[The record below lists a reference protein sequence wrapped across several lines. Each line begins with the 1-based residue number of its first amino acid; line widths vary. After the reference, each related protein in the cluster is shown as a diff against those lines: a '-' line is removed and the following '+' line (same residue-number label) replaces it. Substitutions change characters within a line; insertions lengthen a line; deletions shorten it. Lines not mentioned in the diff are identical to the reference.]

1 MANGCISDATI
12 TTLRGVSFDGRVRSR
27 AAGFAV
33 VADPF
38 DGRADAFPAFWRWGG
53 DTGEAAARFLLT
65 GAALAVGL
73 ARVAFGGFEAFRGAA
88 LGDGSDRD
96 AVERFFAINQ
106 WGVTACAENH
116 EFSMPTRGAVIRRAI
131 CAVMAVSDTSILKER
146 WISPI
151 ARETCVQYNPAV
163 TEAQQPRTEPREIVE
178 LRRLK
183 EQQPDLSSAADLQIE
198 LLQLQR
204 RVQSRVPLPAIN
216 LDAAHLTG
224 LLAAGP
230 ILHFDHLK
238 IDWSD
243 VRFLVRAAAAAMRT
257 HEALDAAD
265 LRKIDLIARD
275 AERLPSL
282 VRAWFEGTG
291 PSGTVPAELE
301 GLETVLLQAMR
312 PILTR
317 AADAILARVDLADWM
332 RGHCP
337 VCGGEPDLAVITPA
351 AERLLICSR
360 CLARW
365 RFDQIMCPFC
375 RNADRSRITSF
386 TSRDG
391 RYRLSA
397 CDVCERYLKAYDA
410 RNASRPVMPA
420 VDSVATL
427 PLDAAAMQRGY
438 K

>member
-1 MANGCISDATI
+1 M
-12 TTLRGVSFDGRVRSR
+12 
-27 AAGFAV
+27 
-33 VADPF
+33 
-38 DGRADAFPAFWRWGG
+38 
-53 DTGEAAARFLLT
+53 
-65 GAALAVGL
+65 
-73 ARVAFGGFEAFRGAA
+73 
-88 LGDGSDRD
+88 
-96 AVERFFAINQ
+96 
-106 WGVTACAENH
+106 
-116 EFSMPTRGAVIRRAI
+116 
-131 CAVMAVSDTSILKER
+131 
-146 WISPI
+146 
-151 ARETCVQYNPAV
+151 
-163 TEAQQPRTEPREIVE
+163 E

-204 RVQSRVPLPAIN
+204 RVQTRVPLPAIN
-216 LDAAHLTG
+216 LDAAHLNG
-224 LLAAGP
+224 LLATGP
-230 ILHFDHLK
+230 ILKFDHLN

-257 HEALDAAD
+257 HEALEAAD
-265 LRKIDLIARD
+265 LRKIDVITRD
-275 AERLPSL
+275 AERLPFV
-282 VRAWFEGTG
+282 VRAWFDGTG
-291 PSGTVPAELE
+291 QSGVLPAEVD

-317 AADAILARVDLADWM
+317 AADAILARVDLTTWTV
-332 RGHCP
+332 GHCP

-351 AERLLICSR
+351 AERLLICGR

-375 RNADRSRITSF
+375 RNAERSRITSF

-397 CDVCERYLKAYDA
+397 CDVCERYIKAYDA
-410 RNASRPVMPA
+410 RSASRPVMPP

>member
-1 MANGCISDATI
+1 M
-12 TTLRGVSFDGRVRSR
+12 
-27 AAGFAV
+27 
-33 VADPF
+33 
-38 DGRADAFPAFWRWGG
+38 
-53 DTGEAAARFLLT
+53 
-65 GAALAVGL
+65 
-73 ARVAFGGFEAFRGAA
+73 
-88 LGDGSDRD
+88 
-96 AVERFFAINQ
+96 
-106 WGVTACAENH
+106 
-116 EFSMPTRGAVIRRAI
+116 
-131 CAVMAVSDTSILKER
+131 
-146 WISPI
+146 
-151 ARETCVQYNPAV
+151 
-163 TEAQQPRTEPREIVE
+163 TEAQQARAEPREIVE

-204 RVQSRVPLPAIN
+204 RVQTRVPLPAIN
-216 LDAAHLTG
+216 LDATHLNG

-230 ILHFDHLK
+230 ILRFEHLN

-265 LRKIDLIARD
+265 LRKIDEITRD
-275 AERLPSL
+275 AERLPFV
-282 VRAWFEGTG
+282 VRAWFDGTG
-291 PSGTVPAELE
+291 QSGVLPPEVD

-317 AADAILARVDLADWM
+317 AADAILARVDLTEWS

-351 AERLLICSR
+351 AERLLICGR

-375 RNADRSRITSF
+375 RNAERSRITSF

-397 CDVCERYLKAYDA
+397 CDVCERYIKAYDA
-410 RNASRPVMPA
+410 RSASRPVMPA